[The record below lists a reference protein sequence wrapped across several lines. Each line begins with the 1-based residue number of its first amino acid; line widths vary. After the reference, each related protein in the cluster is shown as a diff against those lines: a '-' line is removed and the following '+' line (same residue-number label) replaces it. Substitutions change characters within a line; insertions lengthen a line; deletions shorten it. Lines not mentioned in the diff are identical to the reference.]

1 VKIFA
6 LLIAGLLLSGEAFS
20 QQTIYIRDML
30 YVPLRSGQGTQFRI
44 VHKGLVSGTPLTVL
58 EVSKDNTYTKIRTPK
73 GIEGWVQSQYLS
85 KEPSA
90 RNQLKLAKV
99 SIASLQSDNDALSKK
114 LSSLHS
120 KDKSTTKQFNTTVSK
135 NEKLEK
141 ELQRIK
147 GISAKAIH
155 LDSDNQRLLNDN
167 QKLKNEL
174 DVVSADNQRLNDEKS
189 SDSFMNGAFAVLIG
203 VMITL
208 MVPRLW
214 PKKSSEWN

>member
-1 VKIFA
+1 MKIFA
-6 LLIAGLLLSGEAFS
+6 LLIAGLLLSGEVFS

-44 VHKGLVSGTPLTVL
+44 VHKGLVSGTPLAVL
-58 EVSKDNTYTKIRTPK
+58 EVSEDNTYTKVRTPK

-147 GISAKAIH
+147 EISAKAIH
-155 LDSDNQRLLNDN
+155 LNSDNQRLLNDN

>member
-1 VKIFA
+1 MKIFA

-30 YVPLRSGQGTQFRI
+30 YVPLRSGQGSQFRI
-44 VHKGLVSGTPLTVL
+44 VHKGLVSGTPLAVL
-58 EVSKDNTYTKIRTPK
+58 EVSDDNTYTKVRTPK
-73 GIEGWVQSQYLS
+73 GTEGWVQSQYLS

-120 KDKSTTKQFNTTVSK
+120 KDRNTTKQFNTTVSK

-141 ELQRIK
+141 ELQGIK
-147 GISAKAIH
+147 EISAKAIN
-155 LDSDNQRLLNDN
+155 LNSDNQRLLNDN

-214 PKKSSEWN
+214 PKKSSEWD

>member
-1 VKIFA
+1 MKIWA
-6 LLIAGLLLSGEAFS
+6 LLIAGLLLSGEVFS

-58 EVSKDNTYTKIRTPK
+58 KVSDDNTYTKVRTPK
-73 GIEGWVQSQYLS
+73 GTEGWVQSQYLS

-99 SIASLQSDNDALSKK
+99 TIASLQSDNDALSKK

-120 KDKSTTKQFNTTVSK
+120 KDKSTTKQFNTTVSEK
-135 NEKLEK
+135 EKLEK

-147 GISAKAIH
+147 AVSAKAIE
-155 LDSDNQRLLNDN
+155 LDTDNQRLLNDN

-189 SDSFMNGAFAVLIG
+189 SDAFMNGAFAVLIG

-214 PKKSSEWN
+214 PKKSSDWN